1 VANGECPVSLER
13 ARQAYQQR
21 DFAAAIE
28 SFRQAREECP
38 QPERLLLPLAQAEL
52 MALRLDDSLRTL
64 NEALQADPGNLDV
77 LKLQG
82 DVLYLLGRESE
93 AEQALLTVLRR
104 DPRHED
110 GRYALGRIYYQ
121 QKRLGEA
128 TEAFQQLVQQNPN
141 HYRAHDN
148 LAVCY
153 AAQQKDSDALRHF
166 LKALD
171 LVHEDHREYD
181 AVYANAAEFFLDRGE
196 FEKAFQLAAEASE
209 RNPNA
214 ARNFFL
220 TGKALARL
228 EKAELAI
235 RWLKQASELDANYQD
250 AFYWLFQL
258 YRKAGKSEE
267 AEAALNRFKELSGKP
282 RPAR

>member
-1 VANGECPVSLER
+1 MER
-13 ARQAYQQR
+13 ARKAYEAR
-21 DFAAAIE
+21 EFAAAIE
-28 SFRQAREECP
+28 WFRQARDECP
-38 QPERLLLPLAQAEL
+38 RPERLLLPLAQAEL
-52 MALRLDDSLRTL
+52 MALRPEDSLRTL

-82 DVLYLLGRESE
+82 DVYYLLGREAE
-93 AEQALLTVLRR
+93 AEQALLSVLRNNS
-104 DPRHED
+104 RHQD
-110 GRYALGRIYYQ
+110 ARYALGRIYYQ

-128 TEAFQQLVQQNPN
+128 IEAFEQLIKLNPK

-148 LAVCY
+148 LAVAY
-153 AAQQKDSDALRHF
+153 AAQQKDSEALRHF

-171 LVHEDHREYD
+171 LVHKDHPEYD

-228 EKAELAI
+228 EKNDLAI
-235 RWLKQASELDANYQD
+235 RWLQQCADLDTNYQE
-250 AFYWLFQL
+250 AHYWLFQL

-267 AEAALNRFKELSGKP
+267 AESALKKFKELSGKP

>member
-1 VANGECPVSLER
+1 LEL
-13 ARQAYQQR
+13 ARKAYQER

-28 SFRQAREECP
+28 SFGQARQECP
-38 QPERLLLPLAQAEL
+38 QPERLLLPLARAEL
-52 MALRLDDSLRTL
+52 MALRLEDSLRTL
-64 NEALQADPGNLDV
+64 NEAAQQDPGNLDV

-93 AEQALLTVLRR
+93 AETALQTVLRR
-104 DPRHED
+104 DPRHQD
-110 GRYALGRIYYQ
+110 ARYALGRIYYQ

-128 TEAFQQLVQQNPN
+128 IEAFQQLIQENPK

-153 AAQQKDSDALRHF
+153 AAQQKDSDALLHF
-166 LKALD
+166 MKALD
-171 LVHEDHREYD
+171 LVHQDHREYD
-181 AVYANAAEFFLDRGE
+181 AAYANAAEFFLDRGE

-228 EKAELAI
+228 EKSDLAI
-235 RWLKQASELDANYQD
+235 RWLKQASEIDTNYQE
-250 AFYWLFQL
+250 AYYWLFQL
-258 YRKAGKSEE
+258 YRKVGKTEE
-267 AEAALNRFKELSGKP
+267 ADVAVKKFKELSGKP

>member
-1 VANGECPVSLER
+1 LER
-13 ARQAYQQR
+13 ARQAYQRR
-21 DFAAAIE
+21 DFASAVE

-38 QPERLLLPLAQAEL
+38 QPERLLLPLARAEL
-52 MALRLDDSLRTL
+52 MALRLEDSLRTL
-64 NEALQADPGNLDV
+64 NEAAQQDPGNLDV
-77 LKLQG
+77 VKLQG

-93 AEQALLTVLRR
+93 AETALQTVLRQ
-104 DPRHED
+104 DPRHQD
-110 GRYALGRIYYQ
+110 ARYALGRIYYQ

-128 TEAFQQLVQQNPN
+128 IEAFQQLIQENPK

-171 LVHEDHREYD
+171 LVHKDHREYD
-181 AVYANAAEFFLDRGE
+181 AAYANAAEFFLDRGE

-220 TGKALARL
+220 TAKALARL
-228 EKAELAI
+228 ERSDLAI
-235 RWLKQASELDANYQD
+235 RWLQQCADLDPNYQE
-250 AFYWLFQL
+250 AHYWLFQL

-267 AEAALNRFKELSGKP
+267 AQTALRKFKELSGKP

>member
-1 VANGECPVSLER
+1 LER
-13 ARQAYQQR
+13 ARSAYEKR
-21 DFAAAIE
+21 EFAAAIE

-52 MALRLDDSLRTL
+52 MALRPEDSLRTL
-64 NEALQADPGNLDV
+64 NEALQADAGNLDV

-82 DVLYLLGRESE
+82 DVLYLLGRENE
-93 AEQALLTVLRR
+93 AEQSLLNVLQR
-104 DPRHED
+104 DPSHED
-110 GRYALGRIYYQ
+110 ARYALGRIYYQ

-128 TEAFQQLVQQNPN
+128 IEAFQQLIERNPQ

-153 AAQQKDSDALRHF
+153 AAQQRDSDALRHF

-228 EKAELAI
+228 ERADLAI
-235 RWLKQASELDANYQD
+235 RWLKQASELDSNYQE
-250 AFYWLFQL
+250 AYYWLFQL
-258 YRKAGKSEE
+258 YRGAGKSEE
-267 AEAALNRFKELSGKP
+267 AASALKRFKELSSKP